1 MKLVIARIKQLENE
15 VPGLRSEDEYVAD
28 SDAESM
34 EIYFLRVGS
43 MTQGIIIQLYGGL
56 ACNPLSTFRSLLL

>member
-34 EIYFLRVGS
+34 EI
-43 MTQGIIIQLYGGL
+43 
-56 ACNPLSTFRSLLL
+56 